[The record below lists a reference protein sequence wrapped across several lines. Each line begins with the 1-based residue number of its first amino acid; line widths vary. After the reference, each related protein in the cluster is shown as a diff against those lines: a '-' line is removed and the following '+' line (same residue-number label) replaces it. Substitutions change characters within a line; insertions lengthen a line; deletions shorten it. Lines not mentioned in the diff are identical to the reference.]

1 MSARTPQSRLKLAL
15 GAQVVGGD
23 RIDLK
28 PLLGQDILKAGA
40 TNPVLLGLLGNLKL
54 SADIEGRE
62 AVIAGLLGGSGNN
75 TAASIAQSIDPMVQQ
90 GMITRTGDT
99 LKTHLEFSQGGATI
113 NGKPFG
119 Q

>member
-1 MSARTPQSRLKLAL
+1 MSARTPQGRLKLAL

-23 RIDLK
+23 KIDLK
-28 PLLGQDILKAGA
+28 PLLGQDTLKAGM
-40 TNPVLLGLLGNLKL
+40 TNPALLGNHKL

-62 AVIAGLLGGSGNN
+62 AVIAGLLGGSGND
-75 TAASIAQSIDPMVQQ
+75 TAALIVQSIDPMVQQ